1 MNVLLQRHWAIF
13 RKNKRAFYS
22 AVLFLGLFLLSLLSP
37 FIANDKPLIVSYK
50 GGYYFPLFT
59 DYTDEFF
66 GGSLPT
72 MADYKDRFTVA
83 EIEKNGF
90 MVMPI
95 IPFSY
100 DTFDFEL
107 ETQAPAAPSARHWLG
122 TDDSARD
129 LLARLL
135 YGLRISILFGVLLT
149 VFSSVIGLFVG
160 AIQGYFGGKID
171 LFFQRFLEIWGSL
184 PQLFILII
192 VSSLLLP
199 SFWTLLIVLLLFSWT
214 SLVGVV
220 RAEFL
225 RTRNFDYVKAA
236 KVLGMSNARIIIR
249 HILPNAMVSALTYI
263 PFILSGAIVA
273 LTALDF
279 LGFGLPA
286 GEPSLGEL
294 VRQGK
299 ENLQA
304 PWIGISTFVLLS
316 VLLSCLIFVGEGVR
330 DALDPYRTEPILK
343 NKAKICSRKD
353 ENTALLSVK
362 DLHIAFGD
370 KEIVHGISFDIPK
383 GKTVAFVGHSGSG
396 KSVTALTILG
406 LLAQASVNGSIC
418 FDGKE
423 LLSLSNEKMRRLR
436 GRRIALVFQEPMT
449 SLNPLHKVSHQIG
462 EVLKLHFGKV
472 SKERLNE
479 LLRLV
484 ELTET
489 KRILNSYPHQLS
501 GGERQRV
508 MIAMALAGK
517 PDLLIADE
525 PTTALDVVTQKQI
538 LDLLKKIQKELSLSI
553 LFISHDKYVVSYMT
567 DLVYRMQDGMLE
579 FQKGKLATS
588 LHLGR
593 ENIPHG
599 KEVLNVRNLNVFYH
613 KKQALKNLS
622 FSLRQAE
629 TLGIVGE
636 SGCGKTTLA
645 MALTRLI
652 KSQGTITS
660 KGSIQI
666 VFQDPFSSLN
676 PRMTI
681 GKIVEEGLRYWHIS
695 KAERYKRASQILQK
709 VGLEKMINSYPHQL
723 SGGER
728 QRVALAR
735 AIIVNPAVL
744 VLDEPTSALDEKRRQ
759 EMISLLKRIQ
769 KDTRI
774 SYIFISH
781 DMGSVRQMADRI
793 IVLKKGEAIENGRT
807 EDLFSAPK
815 MAYTQTLI
823 KDSYLME

>member
-1 MNVLLQRHWAIF
+1 MNILQQKHWTTF
-13 RKNKRAFYS
+13 RQNKRAFW
-22 AVLFLGLFLLSLLSP
+22 AGILFLTLFVISLLSP
-37 FIANDKPLIVSYK
+37 IIANDKPLIVSYK
-50 GGYYFPLFT
+50 GGYYFPLFV

-66 GGSLPT
+66 GGTLPT
-72 MADYKDRFTVA
+72 SADYKDGFTVA

-100 DTFDFEL
+100 DTFDYGL
-107 ETQAPAAPSARHWLG
+107 KAPAPAGPSLRHWLG

-135 YGLRISILFGVLLT
+135 YGLRISVLFGLLLT
-149 VFSSVIGLFVG
+149 IFSSIIGLFVG
-160 AIQGYFGGKID
+160 AVQGYFGGKVD

-214 SLVGVV
+214 TLVGVV

-236 KVLGMSNARIIIR
+236 KVLGMSNVRIIIR

-286 GEPSLGEL
+286 GEPSLGDL

-330 DALDPYRTEPILK
+330 DAFDPYRTEPVFK
-343 NKAKICSRKD
+343 NKWKAQPQKVKP
-353 ENTALLSVK
+353 TALLSVR
-362 DLHIAFGD
+362 DLHIAFGSN
-370 KEIVHGISFDIPK
+370 EITHGISFDIPK
-383 GKTVAFVGHSGSG
+383 GQTVALVGHSGCG

-406 LLAQASVNGSIC
+406 LLPQTSAKGSIC
-418 FDGKE
+418 FDGQE
-423 LLSLSNEKMRRLR
+423 LLDLPEEKMRALR
-436 GRRIALVFQEPMT
+436 GRRIALIFQEPMT

-472 SKERLNE
+472 SKERLKE
-479 LLRLV
+479 LLDLV

-508 MIAMALAGK
+508 MIAMALAGQ

-538 LDLLKKIQKELSLSI
+538 LDLLKKIQKELPLSI

-567 DLVYRMQDGMLE
+567 KLIYRMRAGWLK
-579 FQKGKLATS
+579 FQGEKQAVFSHPNYAKVP
-588 LHLGR
+588 LG
-593 ENIPHG
+593 E
-599 KEVLNVRNLNVFYH
+599 EVLNVRHLNVFYH
-613 KKQALKNLS
+613 KKQALKDIS
-622 FSLRQAE
+622 FSLRQGE

-645 MALTRLI
+645 MALTRLV
-652 KSQGTITS
+652 KSQGTITA
-660 KGSIQI
+660 KGAIQI

-681 GKIVEEGLRYWHIS
+681 GQIVEEGLRYWRIS
-695 KAERYKRASQILQK
+695 DTVRHKKAFKILQK
-709 VGLEKMINSYPHQL
+709 VGLEKMMNYYPHQL

-735 AIIVNPAVL
+735 AIVVKPSVL
-744 VLDEPTSALDEKRRQ
+744 VLDEPTSALDEKKRQ
-759 EMISLLKRIQ
+759 EMITLLKQIQ
-769 KDTRI
+769 AETRI

-781 DMGSVRQMADRI
+781 DMASVRQMADRI
-793 IVLKKGEAIENGRT
+793 IVLKNGQAIEERET
-807 EDLFSAPK
+807 ENLFLFPEK
-815 MAYTQTLI
+815 AYTRTLI
-823 KDSYLME
+823 KDSYLTD